1 MLQVMWKHG
10 PQKGWSPSN
19 TSNVKNMMYDSE
31 EVEAKLGGEWIV
43 DVVQI
48 RDNVNGMDE
57 IL

>member
-1 MLQVMWKHG
+1 
-10 PQKGWSPSN
+10 
-19 TSNVKNMMYDSE
+19 MYDSE